1 MRVNIYKHIKIYA
14 QHIGRHIHGF
24 PPCPDQVHEAA
35 DDSEWRHS
43 RLTTQEFLQRQIETG
58 HRISQIFSVL
68 GVERYPFRVDWLH
81 SCDQGVGADL
91 AGNVFEALLPKLPGA
106 NQDQRCHKLNDKLQA
121 YYERHGVEDRIKGLQ
136 LKTFKRKKRQP
147 AKLKGSAAQV
157 RAIIPFVQELADEQC
172 DAMVP
177 KEAAIQTACR
187 HLSHCYQALAKSSAA
202 CRDEALYSSSQ
213 AFVLQYHALHLAAG
227 DGVAFRCKPKTHL
240 FLELCSQP
248 GVLPNA
254 FWCYRDE
261 DFGGPI
267 ARQSR
272 MRGRWKN
279 LTAYSGHAFDMFFM
293 KNKVPR
299 IVVVT

>member
-1 MRVNIYKHIKIYA
+1 MHST
-14 QHIGRHIHGF
+14 
-24 PPCPDQVHEAA
+24 PDQVHEAG
-35 DDSEWRHS
+35 DDAEWRHS
-43 RLTTQEFLQRQIETG
+43 RLTTQEFIQRQMETG
-58 HRISQIFSVL
+58 RRISPIFSVF
-68 GVERYPFRVDWLH
+68 GVETYLFRVDWLH

-91 AGNVFEALLPKLPGA
+91 AGNVFESLLPKLPGA
-106 NQDQRCHKLNDKLQA
+106 NQEERCHSLNEKLQA
-121 YYERHGVEDRIKGLQ
+121 WYERKGVKDRIKGLK
-136 LKTFKRKKRQP
+136 LKFFKRHKTQP

-177 KEAAIQTACR
+177 MEAAIQTACK
-187 HLSHCYQALAKSSAA
+187 HLGHCYQALARSSAA

-213 AFVLQYHALHLAAG
+213 AFVLQYHALHLAKG
-227 DGVAFRCKPKTHL
+227 DGVAFRCKPKHHT

-267 ARQSR
+267 ARQCK
-272 MRGRWKN
+272 MRGRWKD
-279 LTAYSGHAFDMFFM
+279 LTAYSGHAINMFFM

-299 IVVVT
+299 IVEVT